1 MKIKKSVRYVC
12 LGLIFAMLC
21 GSVFFGSRSFAKYLE
36 EYKSQQEAGVASP
49 VSVYSRYALT
59 RKQGLEEYSYPITNT
74 GTSLVI
80 SDITPGDELSYFFGI
95 EGYDA
100 SLTNEVLLQVEL
112 SFNVYILALK
122 EETVDG
128 VKTVVKNYA
137 GFETL
142 TTYDLPADI
151 RYRGSI
157 TLFSSDTKSTDF
169 ETDYKTNIFDSKQN
183 SKVNYTNSD
192 IFISSVNIDGNSI
205 PKHTVGFYL
214 TPGAQETFAYLLKV
228 NLPAQTFG
236 STDSS
241 YIGAKLFIDLDIH
254 ATQVQQKS

>member
-1 MKIKKSVRYVC
+1 MEQNIDEPIGKIDHES
-12 LGLIFAMLC
+12 M
-21 GSVFFGSRSFAKYLE
+21 GSTPHRS
-36 EYKSQQEAGVASP
+36 SP
-49 VSVYSRYALT
+49 F
-59 RKQGLEEYSYPITNT
+59 QN
-74 GTSLVI
+74 GTES
-80 SDITPGDELSYFFGI
+80 
-95 EGYDA
+95 EG
-100 SLTNEVLLQVEL
+100 
-112 SFNVYILALK
+112 
-122 EETVDG
+122 
-128 VKTVVKNYA
+128 
-137 GFETL
+137 
-142 TTYDLPADI
+142 
-151 RYRGSI
+151 RGSI

-192 IFISSVNIDGNSI
+192 IFISSTNIDGNSI

-228 NLPAQTFG
+228 NLPAQSFG